1 MPNKVYRY
9 KMKTL
14 YFTILTIT
22 YPTHLTRK
30 MPREPG
36 GERRRNQL
44 DSSALEIKPKKTWR
58 IKIVHHLNRILSE
71 VKKKSRMRN
80 LYFLQEM
87 LPNVFATQLSWNEIP
102 TNYIHGVASAQ
113 WGNTG
118 GSRSCLVTCSLLLS
132 SRIKNEEKTMLSGL
146 SPKSIFSRIDDIPV
160 SYTLKMHV
168 PGWGILG
175 HHCSLGTSSSI
186 FQWEIERFFTFNLLY
201 YSLDLLVYL
210 PTMII
215 ITFSFFF
222 QLFCLLFIFVGCNC
236 NEPSWEWNVSEWSL
250 H

>member
-14 YFTILTIT
+14 CFTILTIT

-132 SRIKNEEKTMLSGL
+132 SRIKNEEKSMLSGL
-146 SPKSIFSRIDDIPV
+146 SKI
-160 SYTLKMHV
+160 LKLIIYRFHTPLKCMYRV
-168 PGWGILG
+168 GAFWGTTVHWA
-175 HHCSLGTSSSI
+175 HHLPSSSGKLKDFSLSTCCI
-186 FQWEIERFFTFNLLY
+186 TLLIY
-201 YSLDLLVYL
+201 
-210 PTMII
+210 
-215 ITFSFFF
+215 
-222 QLFCLLFIFVGCNC
+222 
-236 NEPSWEWNVSEWSL
+236 
-250 H
+250 

>member
-30 MPREPG
+30 MPREPE

-132 SRIKNEEKTMLSGL
+132 SRIKNEEKSMLSGL
-146 SPKSIFSRIDDIPV
+146 SPKSIFSQIDNIPV
-160 SYTLKMHV
+160 YTPPLKCMYRV
-168 PGWGILG
+168 GAFWGTTVHWA
-175 HHCSLGTSSSI
+175 HHLPSSSGKLKDFSLSTCCI
-186 FQWEIERFFTFNLLY
+186 TLLIY
-201 YSLDLLVYL
+201 
-210 PTMII
+210 
-215 ITFSFFF
+215 
-222 QLFCLLFIFVGCNC
+222 
-236 NEPSWEWNVSEWSL
+236 
-250 H
+250 